1 MATRHTDT
9 EHAVLSILKQYQA
22 MTMDEIIHEGQPDFT
37 WGEVFLAINRLSR
50 RQLVV
55 LSRAGSTYH
64 VALNPQT
71 LAVMEIG
78 EPAGSA
84 AQAQS

>member
-1 MATRHTDT
+1 
-9 EHAVLSILKQYQA
+9 
-22 MTMDEIIHEGQPDFT
+22 MTMDEIINQGQPDFA
-37 WGEVFLAINRLSR
+37 WGEVFLAIDRLSR
-50 RQLVV
+50 RQLIV

-64 VALNPQT
+64 LALSPQT
-71 LAVMEIG
+71 LAVMDIG